1 MRAVS
6 RSPREAAHT
15 NSKRRTDLLT
25 KLFFNPQNPDQ
36 LVVLSS
42 VEPIVMI
49 SSAGVMLTVSSFT
62 AISLPTS
69 CTAWQYM
76 EIASVMAGFV
86 FDTVLSF
93 DALLIF
99 LVGSIAVALF
109 AFPILTIALGS
120 TLIMVALSFYR
131 MHEAHSAFMA
141 LGPGLALPSSGSGF
155 WRAIQIARRR
165 ADENGT
171 GFLDQMS
178 PRNGPTPYTFGTTM
192 HEQIS
197 QRPLEDV
204 QQYFTDRLALFAAT
218 RSDDSKITSSSS
230 RTTASIPASS
240 CDCISSPD
248 FRAFGC
254 SVCCPQRSNCGAHV
268 ILHPADLE
276 KVISTGHGEI
286 HPLANPRSPFSRS
299 RGNSCLPGTLALVYA
314 PREYSEVCTVMR
326 IIEAGAMFLESIDGE
341 SL

>member
-1 MRAVS
+1 
-6 RSPREAAHT
+6 
-15 NSKRRTDLLT
+15 
-25 KLFFNPQNPDQ
+25 
-36 LVVLSS
+36 
-42 VEPIVMI
+42 MI

-197 QRPLEDV
+197 QRPPEDV

-276 KVISTGHGEI
+276 KVISTGHV
-286 HPLANPRSPFSRS
+286 RSILWPTREARS
-299 RGNSCLPGTLALVYA
+299 RALVATPAYLAPSRLSMLPGSTARSAPLCELLKLVQCFWRAL
-314 PREYSEVCTVMR
+314 M
-326 IIEAGAMFLESIDGE
+326 E
-341 SL
+341 SLCKFFVAVCNMY